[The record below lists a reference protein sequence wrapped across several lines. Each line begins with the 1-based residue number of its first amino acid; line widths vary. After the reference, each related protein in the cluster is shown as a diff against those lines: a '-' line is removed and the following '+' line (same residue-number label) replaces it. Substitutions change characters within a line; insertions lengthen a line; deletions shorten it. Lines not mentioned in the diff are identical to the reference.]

1 MDDLLSIRL
10 TISYQ
15 DKAPVL
21 NDLQLGL
28 KSGEVLGLVGHSGC
42 GKSSL
47 ALAILGLVRMK
58 GGRASGSILWNGR
71 ELLTLKEKEW
81 RKLRGHEIAYVPQ
94 SPMSSLNPALRISTQ
109 LTEAWKLHAH
119 SARAECRP
127 AILRALRDVSLPDT
141 EDFLRRHPSEISV
154 GQAQRVLIAMA
165 ILHRPQLLIADE
177 PTSALDAVTQ
187 SEILALFAELNRK
200 LGMSILFI
208 SHDLASVYTLCH
220 RIALIDAGE
229 IVECNTPQEIF
240 FNPVH
245 PFTKKLI
252 AALPSIPTPAAE
264 TKARAAG
271 SYRGTTQV
279 VP

>member
-1 MDDLLSIRL
+1 MDHLLSIRL

-15 DKAPVL
+15 DKPPVL
-21 NDLQLGL
+21 RDLRLDL
-28 KSGEVLGLVGHSGC
+28 KAGEVLGLVGHSGC

-47 ALAILGLVRMK
+47 ALAILGLVGLR
-58 GGRASGSILWNGR
+58 GGKTSGSILWNGR
-71 ELLTLKEKEW
+71 ELLTLKEKDW

-94 SPMSSLNPALRISTQ
+94 SPMSSLNPALRIGTQ
-109 LTEAWKLHAH
+109 LAEAWKLHAQ
-119 SARAECRP
+119 SARSECRP
-127 AILRALRDVSLPDT
+127 AILCALRDVSLPDT

-187 SEILALFAELNRK
+187 SEILALFTELNRK

-208 SHDLASVYTLCH
+208 SHDLASVYALCH

-240 FNPVH
+240 FNPLH

-252 AALPSIPTPAAE
+252 AALPSISAAPEPE
-264 TKARAAG
+264 TKVRAAV
-271 SYRGTTQV
+271 SLQS
-279 VP
+279 P

>member
-1 MDDLLSIRL
+1 MLSIRL
-10 TISYQ
+10 SIAYHG
-15 DKAPVL
+15 KPAVL
-21 NDLQLGL
+21 RDLRLDL

-47 ALAILGLVRMK
+47 ALAILGLMKMK
-58 GGRASGSILWNGR
+58 GASATGSISWNGR
-71 ELLTLKEKEW
+71 ELLTLQEKDW

-94 SPMSSLNPALRISTQ
+94 SPMSSLNPALRIGTQ
-109 LTEAWKLHAH
+109 LTEAWKIHAQS
-119 SARAECRP
+119 SARQERHA

-141 EDFLRRHPSEISV
+141 EEFLRRHPFEVSV

-187 SEILALFAELNRK
+187 SEILALFAELNHK
-200 LGMSILFI
+200 LRMSILFI

-220 RIALIDAGE
+220 RIALVEAGE

-240 FNPVH
+240 FNPIH

-252 AALPSIPTPAAE
+252 AALPAIPEPAWG
-264 TKARAAG
+264 TKSRAAG

-279 VP
+279 VS